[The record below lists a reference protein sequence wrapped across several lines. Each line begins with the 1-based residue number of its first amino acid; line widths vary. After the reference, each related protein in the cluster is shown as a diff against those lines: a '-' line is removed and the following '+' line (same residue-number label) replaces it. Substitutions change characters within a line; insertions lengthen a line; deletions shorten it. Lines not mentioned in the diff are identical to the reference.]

1 MRKEIL
7 LLILT
12 ATGSALCWWPVILE
26 PSIDLPLLVPIAIF
40 AVITSLATVL
50 LEKRRARIAVA
61 AIVGS
66 FVGSSLGFMVLPFTD
81 EIGHTYWPFATMVI
95 TLAAVVVSTVLILA
109 MRTVTVANEAV
120 RRLLWLALVGCF

>member
-12 ATGSALCWWPVILE
+12 ATGSALCWWPVILQ

-40 AVITSLATVL
+40 AAITSLATAL

-95 TLAAVVVSTVLILA
+95 TLAAVVVSTVLIL
-109 MRTVTVANEAV
+109 R
-120 RRLLWLALVGCF
+120 